1 MKTLLACVGAI
12 VLAKKTAWYTF
23 LAQVALRN
31 QDKGFIRLI
40 SQEGEKVW
48 NAKYE
53 ASAKVSKRLG
63 YRGQAINA
71 AIFEFFVVR
80 AQNNAIKCKKLVEKA
95 EKK

>member
-1 MKTLLACVGAI
+1 MKTFLACVGAI

-23 LAQVALRN
+23 VTQVVLRN
-31 QDKGFIRLI
+31 QDKSFIRLI
-40 SQEGEKVW
+40 SQELEKVW

-63 YRGQAINA
+63 CRGQAINA
-71 AIFEFFVVR
+71 AISEFFAVR
-80 AQNNAIKCKKLVEKA
+80 AQNNVIKCKKIVEKA